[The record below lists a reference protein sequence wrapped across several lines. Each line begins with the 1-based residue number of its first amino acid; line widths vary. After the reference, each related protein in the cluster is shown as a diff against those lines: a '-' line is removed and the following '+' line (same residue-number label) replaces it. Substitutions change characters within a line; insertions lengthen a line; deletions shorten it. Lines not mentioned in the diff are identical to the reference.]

1 MGFSNISNKIS
12 QSLFLFFLGEGGPRD
27 HEHNLYVY
35 ATLLTIYIMGF
46 SDSVY
51 LIKER
56 INMSKETLKQT
67 VNTITH
73 LDSMKA
79 VKVAFDLSE
88 SNQNSINKVMQVVG
102 GNVDNI
108 NLLAERIA
116 KLEKK
121 LEAYERPKN

>member
-1 MGFSNISNKIS
+1 MGY
-12 QSLFLFFLGEGGPRD
+12 
-27 HEHNLYVY
+27 YV
-35 ATLLTIYIMGF
+35 INN
-46 SDSVY
+46 

-88 SNQNSINKVMQVVG
+88 SNQDSINKVMQIVG

-116 KLEKK
+116 KLEKR
-121 LEAYERPKN
+121 LEMYEPRKN

>member
-1 MGFSNISNKIS
+1 MGYYVISN
-12 QSLFLFFLGEGGPRD
+12 
-27 HEHNLYVY
+27 
-35 ATLLTIYIMGF
+35 
-46 SDSVY
+46 

-56 INMSKETLKQT
+56 INMTKEKMKQT
-67 VNTITH
+67 IDTIKH

-88 SNQNSINKVMQVVG
+88 SNQDCINKTMQIVG

-116 KLEKK
+116 KLEKR
-121 LEAYERPKN
+121 LEMYEPRKN